1 MNIYFEDINN
11 IRNDEVYILI
21 IKNKVLKDI

>member
-1 MNIYFEDINN
+1 MNIYFENINN